1 MHATF
6 DELLNLRIQSED
18 SPLSAHVRACA
29 ECRNLLAQLQARTEA
44 LRRLP
49 AKGPAPE
56 RWDAIQRA
64 LLAPP
69 VADHAAARSRAGDE
83 RQLRPGWLLPAA
95 SAAAVVLAVVVVLQ
109 QRDEIRETG
118 QSVGQTV
125 ESAGPDASG
134 TTPHEATPSETTPVV
149 QAQNAA
155 RLIQESQRLE
165 NLLAAYTE
173 EPRLTR
179 ASTELT
185 VAELE
190 DRIQWIDY
198 RLNLAAE
205 RGVDPYQSQRLW
217 RERVDLLNSLVAVR
231 YAQARTTAF

>member
-6 DELLNLRIQSED
+6 DELLNLRNESAD
-18 SPLSAHVRACA
+18 SPLAAHVRACT
-29 ECRNLLAQLQARTEA
+29 ECREQLAQLQARTEA

-49 AKGPAPE
+49 AKGAAPD

-64 LLAPP
+64 LHAPP
-69 VADHAAARSRAGDE
+69 AVNRIEQRPKHSREE

-95 SAAAVVLAVVVVLQ
+95 SAVAVVLVVVITLQ
-109 QRDEIRETG
+109 QRDGTDEPVQVAE
-118 QSVGQTV
+118 
-125 ESAGPDASG
+125 ESGPAVIEG
-134 TTPHEATPSETTPVV
+134 TPSDTTRAETTPVA
-149 QAQNAA
+149 QAGNAA

-165 NLLAAYTE
+165 SLLAAAYSE
-173 EPRLTR
+173 EPRLAR

-185 VAELE
+185 VADLE
-190 DRIQWIDY
+190 DRILWVDY

-205 RGVDPYQSQRLW
+205 RGLDPYQSQRLW